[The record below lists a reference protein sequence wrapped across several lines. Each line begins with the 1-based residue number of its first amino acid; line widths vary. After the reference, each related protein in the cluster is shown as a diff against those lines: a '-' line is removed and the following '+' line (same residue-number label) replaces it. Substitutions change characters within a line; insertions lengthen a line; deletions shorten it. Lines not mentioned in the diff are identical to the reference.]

1 VPFFASR
8 SRSNSRTGWTVG
20 GGIEYALTNN
30 WSIRAEYRFSDFG
43 TINRGA
49 VFPEGGFFNG
59 HRRLEENQVQ
69 AGISYKFETY
79 VPPPVVAKY

>member
-1 VPFFASR
+1 
-8 SRSNSRTGWTVG
+8 
-20 GGIEYALTNN
+20 
-30 WSIRAEYRFSDFG
+30 
-43 TINRGA
+43 